1 MRFGMADEKKTG
13 TESAAAKKAEQK
25 TYPLKKPM
33 RYGGA
38 VRAAGTP
45 VVLSDKR
52 RARLAVKGYV

>member
-1 MRFGMADEKKTG
+1 MAEQKKT
-13 TESAAAKKAEQK
+13 ENEVSAAAKKTDPK

-45 VVLSDKR
+45 VVLSDKQ
-52 RARLAVKGYV
+52 RARLVIKGYV

>member
-1 MRFGMADEKKTG
+1 MAEEKKTG
-13 TESAAAKKAEQK
+13 TESASAAAAKKTEPK

-45 VVLSDKR
+45 VVLSDKQ
-52 RARLAVKGYV
+52 RARLAIKGYV

>member
-1 MRFGMADEKKTG
+1 MAEEKKTG
-13 TESAAAKKAEQK
+13 TESAGVAAAKKTKPK
-25 TYPLKKPM
+25 TITLKKPL

-52 RARLAVKGYV
+52 QARLAVKGYV